1 MKVYWIQTFDT
12 QLEGSQFDTPELY
25 ADREYAEIKC
35 EERNE
40 LAPEEEKP
48 AEVVE
53 LEVIQ
58 TPSPADEEENKRRF
72 LESLKAEQPK

>member
-25 ADREYAEIKC
+25 ADREYAEI
-35 EERNE
+35 
-40 LAPEEEKP
+40 
-48 AEVVE
+48 EVVE